1 MRRILMVAR
10 GDEGVLARQIYGE
23 TRTIERTYTTAS
35 GMTHPLRYFV
45 GKHPRTES

>member
-1 MRRILMVAR
+1 MPRTLMVA
-10 GDEGVLARQIYGE
+10 GDEGVLACKICGE

-35 GMTHPLRYFV
+35 GATYTLRYFV

>member
-1 MRRILMVAR
+1 MRRILMVA
-10 GDEGVLARQIYGE
+10 GDEGVLARKIYGE
-23 TRTIERTYTTAS
+23 TRTFERTYTTAS